1 MKKWIFILV
10 LVLILVIPGLIRFR
24 RAAGKIEEED
34 SGVPVVVTTAK
45 VSDAVKI
52 MSFSSRVQ
60 GIEQAQ
66 IFPDIPGRF
75 LRYTVSDGQWVKKDQ
90 VIAYLEQDIPGVVRE
105 PITVKSTISG
115 MVSLRSVDKGQLIRQ
130 QDPMFPD
137 PPLAEVARIDRIK
150 VEFDVPEK
158 FYIKD
163 GLPIKVEIPSL
174 SESFEGK
181 VEKASVFYNS
191 SSRTQH
197 VVGVLSNSK
206 EEILPGMFAKVWV
219 EVARKNNAISLPIDA
234 VIGLVDKYVFK
245 VRKGRAL
252 LSSVKTGFTNG
263 DNIVIKNGV
272 SIGDTIIVV
281 GQYIVKD
288 SAKIDIKEIR

>member
-1 MKKWIFILV
+1 MKKWIFIIV
-10 LVLILVIPGLIRFR
+10 VVLILVVPGIIRF
-24 RAAGKIEEED
+24 GKSSRKTEKENL
-34 SGVPVVVTTAK
+34 GVPVVVATAK
-45 VSDAVKI
+45 MKDAVKI
-52 MSFSSRVQ
+52 MSFSSQVQ

-66 IFPDIPGRF
+66 VFPDIPGRF
-75 LRYTVSDGQWVKKDQ
+75 LKFTVEDGQWVNKDQ
-90 VIAYLEQDIPGVVRE
+90 IIAYVEQDIPGVVRE
-105 PITVKSTISG
+105 PIAVKSTISG

-158 FYIKD
+158 FYIKE

-174 SESFEGK
+174 SKVFEGK

-191 SSRTQH
+191 DSRTQH
-197 VVGVLSNSK
+197 VVGVVSNSK
-206 EEILPGMFAKVWV
+206 KEILPGMFARVSV
-219 EVARKNNAISLPIDA
+219 EVARENNAVSLPIDA

-245 VRKGRAL
+245 AQKGKAL
-252 LSSVKTGFTNG
+252 LSSVETGFTNG

-281 GQYIVKD
+281 GQHIVKD